1 VNNETD
7 IRHMARALQ
16 LARRGLYTT
25 DPNPRVGCVIVRDGR
40 VAGEGFHVRAGEPHA
55 EILAL
60 HAAGE
65 AVRGA
70 TVYVTLEPCAHHG
83 RTPPCAD
90 ALVAAGVGR
99 VVAAMTDPNPR
110 VAGQGLARVAAAGI
124 ETSAG
129 VLEREARA
137 LNPGF
142 VSRMERGRPFV
153 RIKLAMSLDGRT
165 AMASGESRWITGEA
179 ARHDVQRW
187 RARAGAVL
195 TGMGTVRAD
204 DPGLDVRVPAQALG
218 IGGEVR
224 QPLRVVLDPRLEC
237 PPDARLFST
246 GGPVLVLTGETDA
259 ARYAPLQARG
269 AEVLPGALAG
279 QRLDLHAVMAVL
291 AAREVNELHVEAGP
305 QLCGA
310 LMREGLVD
318 ELVIYM
324 APHLMGND
332 ARGLL
337 DLGLEHMDERIQL
350 RIEDIRAVGEDWR
363 IVARPTRLA

>member
-1 VNNETD
+1 
-7 IRHMARALQ
+7 MARALQ
-16 LARRGLYTT
+16 LAHRGLYTT

-60 HAAGE
+60 RSAGD

-90 ALVAAGVGR
+90 ALIAAGVGR

-110 VAGQGLARVAAAGI
+110 VAGQGLARVAGAGI

-129 VLEREARA
+129 LLEREARA

-195 TGMGTVRAD
+195 TGIGTVRAD

-224 QPLRVVLDPRLEC
+224 QPLRVVLDSRLEC
-237 PPDARLFST
+237 PPDARLFSA

-259 ARYAPLQARG
+259 ARYLPLQARG
-269 AEVLPGALAG
+269 AEVLPVTLAG
-279 QRLDLHAVMAVL
+279 RGVDLSGVMTLL
-291 AAREVNELHVEAGP
+291 ARREVNELHVEAGP
-305 QLCGA
+305 RLCGA
-310 LMREGLVD
+310 LMEAGLVD

-324 APHLMGND
+324 APHLMGST
-332 ARGLL
+332 ARSLVE
-337 DLGLEHMDERIQL
+337 LGVETMDERIAL
-350 RIEDIRAVGEDWR
+350 EIGDIRAVGEDWR
-363 IVARPTRLA
+363 ITARPMRTS

>member
-16 LARRGLYTT
+16 LAHRGLYTT

-60 HAAGE
+60 RSAGD

-90 ALVAAGVGR
+90 ALIAAEVGR

-110 VAGQGLARVAAAGI
+110 VAGQGLARVAGAGI

-129 VLEREARA
+129 LLEREARA

-195 TGMGTVRAD
+195 TGIGTVRAD

-218 IGGEVR
+218 IDGEVR
-224 QPLRVVLDPRLEC
+224 QPLRVVLDSRLGC
-237 PPDARLFST
+237 PPDARLFSA
-246 GGPVLVLTGETDA
+246 GGPVLILTGEMDS
-259 ARYAPLQARG
+259 ARYVPLQARG
-269 AEVLPGALAG
+269 AEVLPVTLTG
-279 QRLDLHAVMAVL
+279 QHVDLHAVMAVL

-324 APHLMGND
+324 APHLMGNA

-337 DLGLEHMDERIQL
+337 DLNLERMDERMGL
-350 RIEDIRAVGEDWR
+350 EIEDIRAVGRDWR
-363 IVARPTRLA
+363 ITARPCTGM